1 MPLLPMLNKS
11 SIDLAEATD
20 LSCSWFDIFWPERL
34 YQCREEFVILP
45 PEFDDFWPKRQ
56 KCQEELVI
64 LPPEFDDFWPKRQK
78 CQEELGILPL
88 EIIKAE
94 ASK

>member
-1 MPLLPMLNKS
+1 VPLLPTLNNS

-20 LSCSWFDIFWPERL
+20 LSCSRFDIFWPKR
-34 YQCREEFVILP
+34 QKCREEFVILP

-64 LPPEFDDFWPKRQK
+64 LPPEFDDFWPERQK